1 MYLLKEFKKFWHIL
15 EAWCHASSYVIDRSY
30 NWFGANDR
38 LLVKSIWNCCFWPCV
53 GCPRLANVYLVPRRK
68 VPISYVHRVVGTW
81 YILYCQHHHIL
92 SSTFSPEVM
101 SEDAFAVTCTFSVS
115 GNNLGVKS
123 SPPRICLRSYFK
135 SIFSLLLSK
144 EN

>member
-1 MYLLKEFKKFWHIL
+1 MTLNIVLWPSQKTWKDQPWFSRFFEARSIYSTHLCSNSVTFTRYTIHLCFQNLRRNKKKTFKYVMYLLKEFKKFWHIL

-68 VPISYVHRVVGTW
+68 VPISYVHIRG
-81 YILYCQHHHIL
+81 
-92 SSTFSPEVM
+92 
-101 SEDAFAVTCTFSVS
+101 
-115 GNNLGVKS
+115 
-123 SPPRICLRSYFK
+123 
-135 SIFSLLLSK
+135 
-144 EN
+144 